1 MTTEPAASPAGTP
14 PAAAPGVAAPAQ
26 DGPPSLLRLV
36 LLHLLPGL
44 AAGLAAGLIG
54 WLARP
59 LGWPGVLPLLLAVPL
74 TVLPIELGYLL
85 WQGKQRSG
93 RWTLRGAIGYEER
106 LSWKEYAIW
115 VPLTFFA
122 ALVLFVLLG
131 GTDVWLFQ
139 SAFAWWPDWVNPDQL
154 GLTVPFTPLVWW
166 TVILLMLVANLCMP
180 VVEELYFR
188 GHLLSRMEHLG
199 HWAVPLN
206 GFLFALYHFWSP
218 WHLISR
224 AIGILPLGY
233 VARRKRNAIIPAA
246 VHVLLNTIG
255 SLLTIASVF
264 QT

>member
-1 MTTEPAASPAGTP
+1 MSPDPAASPASAA
-14 PAAAPGVAAPAQ
+14 PAPAPGVAAPAQ
-26 DGPPSLLRLV
+26 EAPPSLGRLV

-44 AAGLAAGLIG
+44 ACAIVAGLIG

-59 LGWPGVLPLLLAVPL
+59 LGWPGIMPLLLAVPL

-85 WQGKQRSG
+85 WQGTRRTG
-93 RWTLRGAIGYEER
+93 RWSLRGVIGYEER

-122 ALVLFVLLG
+122 ALVLFILLG

-139 SAFAWWPDWVNPDQL
+139 IAFAGWPDWVNPDQL
-154 GLTVPFTPLVWW
+154 GLTVPFTPLAWW
-166 TVILLMLVANLCMP
+166 TVILLMLVANFVMP

-199 HWAVPLN
+199 PWAVPLN

-224 AIGILPLGY
+224 AVGILPLGY
-233 VARRKRNAIIPAA
+233 VARYKRNAFIPAA

-255 SLLTIASVF
+255 SLLTIAAAF
-264 QT
+264 QA